1 MSSKIRLV
9 LSAFVAFVFYFSW
22 TYWANSLV
30 TNDLAVILRS
40 ALVQGTLSGSVTIL
54 FTFALERAVNRFGQH
69 SVSLVFVVPIL
80 CSVYA
85 KTRQNIA
92 IFKTF
97 SHALNQSAA
106 VMHSTRIPGTLLAPL
121 IPIAMQGSLALGANL
136 INQTPNLWLTILPSI
151 IFSAIYGYVY
161 TFTLLNKREILD
173 SVR

>member
-54 FTFALERAVNRFGQH
+54 FTFALERAVNRF
-69 SVSLVFVVPIL
+69 
-80 CSVYA
+80 
-85 KTRQNIA
+85 A